1 VLKRFAFPLALAL
14 AVSACASA
22 PPPSPA
28 DPKTEATVAAKWVT
42 VDGWVVAL
50 NVVLAPRT
58 DQRRLPELARAYRD
72 RHPGA
77 RVIVRFFASNA
88 GQERFVIGHVPT
100 DGEPLSPEAGPTGAL
115 ATFDFPAA
123 APSATG
129 GAQ

>member
-1 VLKRFAFPLALAL
+1 MLKRFACPLALAL

-28 DPKTEATVAAKWVT
+28 DPKTEPTVAAKWVT

-50 NVVLAPRT
+50 NVVLASGT
-58 DQRRLPELARAYRD
+58 DPRRLPELARAYRD

-129 GAQ
+129 GAP